1 MDYPISLHIL
11 KAAPRITLSFAAY
24 LAMSGCAR
32 MYDGSIV
39 PEYTAERV
47 SGGLMPRVE
56 YRRTDVLP
64 PSRLIEFPP
73 APPPPFA
80 ENPAPAV
87 RAAPRREARTRG
99 RPADLTQTARENAST
114 WVRTAPGKILDWLPV
129 EFEGFLAGSV
139 HPDVM
144 RPSYT

>member
-1 MDYPISLHIL
+1 MDYPVSLHIL

-24 LAMSGCAR
+24 MAMSGCAR

-39 PEYTAERV
+39 PEYTAQRV

-73 APPPPFA
+73 APPPPVT
-80 ENPAPAV
+80 ENPVPV
-87 RAAPRREARTRG
+87 IRAAPRRKPG
-99 RPADLTQTARENAST
+99 RLIPKLPENLPRNVHCRNEKAADGRIRVVCL
-114 WVRTAPGKILDWLPV
+114 
-129 EFEGFLAGSV
+129 
-139 HPDVM
+139 
-144 RPSYT
+144 